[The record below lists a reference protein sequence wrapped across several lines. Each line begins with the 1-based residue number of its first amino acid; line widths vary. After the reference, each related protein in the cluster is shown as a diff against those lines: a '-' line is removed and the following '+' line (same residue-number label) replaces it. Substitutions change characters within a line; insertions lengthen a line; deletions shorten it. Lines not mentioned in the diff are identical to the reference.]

1 MVRSWAPSPI
11 RKNSLQQHHPV
22 RWLIIEKVVLYRK
35 RKEEGFKKLGDK
47 AGEGKPGQMATSSGD
62 SKADPSVLAVELAPA

>member
-1 MVRSWAPSPI
+1 MPNAADAMGI
-11 RKNSLQQHHPV
+11 
-22 RWLIIEKVVLYRK
+22 LILFTLAFFCALGVGMVVLYRK

-47 AGEGKPGQMATSSGD
+47 AGEGKPGLMATSSGE